1 MGEAIA
7 STVCSLTHTRVCQ
20 FAGVARVGASRV
32 NHKLFAQASLKNLLA
47 ENLLCHRRT
56 TYIAEADKE
65 DAFFID
71 IAHKL

>member
-7 STVCSLTHTRVCQ
+7 STVCSLAHARICQ
-20 FAGVARVGASRV
+20 FASVARVGASRV
-32 NHKLFAQASLKNLLA
+32 NHKLFTQASLEDLLA
-47 ENLLCHRRT
+47 ENLLCHRRA